1 VLLYQSTKNIK
12 IWHLGDWEEIMWR
25 QLDLLI
31 SRETQENEREFY
43 GLLGLVAV
51 RFARMEFQLITLLGA
66 LINPGEACLTDSLT
80 EGFNISKSIDIIKK
94 ISYIRGELDD
104 ELNAIVKTADRIRKD
119 RNDYIHGIWEIKLDS
134 SNNVI
139 AKCNQRPKRKYKKNK
154 TLSGTEYTYTRTI
167 RSTTVTLDDLVQ
179 TAKELEDITK
189 EIEEILQ
196 RIEDDPDIFS

>member
-1 VLLYQSTKNIK
+1 
-12 IWHLGDWEEIMWR
+12 MWR

-51 RFARMEFQLITLLGA
+51 RFARMEAQLITHLGV
-66 LINPGEACLTDSLT
+66 LINPGEEWLMESLT
-80 EGFNISKSIDIIKK
+80 EGFNIAKSLEMIKK
-94 ISYIRGELDD
+94 ISYVRIEVDD
-104 ELNAIVKTADRIRKD
+104 ELNAIVETADRIRKN

-134 SNNVI
+134 TGNVI
-139 AKCNQRPKRKYKKNK
+139 AKCDQKPKPKHKKNK
-154 TLSGTEYTYTRTI
+154 LPSGLTEYAYTRTI

-189 EIEEILQ
+189 KIEELLQ